1 MTPTRTIACVA
12 LLLLVQSPWS
22 AHAHSH
28 DTTASPDGATP
39 AVVEPLQN
47 GTAYYLANEGVLV
60 ELGEVKVLF
69 DAFFSNGYG
78 NYSLVPQPSVAALN
92 AGTPPY
98 DGIDALFISHAH
110 GDHFSPKPT
119 LAWLRAQPN
128 ARLIGPKEAV
138 QALLALV
145 DDEDPIS
152 KRLTALELSPGDAPK
167 KISIADIEV
176 EVVAIPHAG
185 GKRMAE
191 VRNLVFR
198 VTLND
203 QLTVL
208 HMGDAA
214 PETQAFAAQQ
224 PHWDERTTHH
234 AFPPYW
240 FFEAPDG
247 KRILTNHLRPN
258 HSTGVHVPA
267 AATGNGDEWRE
278 RLDADLFTDP
288 GEQRTLSTE

>member
-1 MTPTRTIACVA
+1 MTATKTIVWVA
-12 LLLLVQSPWS
+12 LVLLVQTPLL
-22 AHAHSH
+22 AYAHSH
-28 DTTASPDGATP
+28 DTATSPGAAA
-39 AVVEPLQN
+39 AVAEPLQN

-60 ELGEVKVLF
+60 KLGEVKVLF

-78 NYSLVPQPSVAALN
+78 NYSLVPESSVAALN

-110 GDHFSPKPT
+110 GDHFSPEPT
-119 LAWLRAQPN
+119 LAWLRAQPDT
-128 ARLIGPKEAV
+128 RLVGPKEAV

-145 DDEDPIS
+145 EDDDPIS
-152 KRLTALELSPGDAPK
+152 QRLTALELSPGDAPEK
-167 KISIADIEV
+167 VTIADIDV

-198 VTLND
+198 VTLSN

-214 PETQAFAAQQ
+214 PETRAFAAQQ
-224 PHWDERTTHH
+224 SHWDERTTHH

-240 FFEAPDG
+240 FFEAPGG

-278 RLDADLFTDP
+278 RLGGDLFTDP
-288 GEQRTLSTE
+288 GDQRTLSTQ